1 MYSVKKLRFDTVVD
15 IDSDLFESTIV
26 PTIILA
32 ASQQIMSG
40 ATVIASSGGTSTTI
54 TAETLNYL
62 TNLTDQ
68 YATVSN
74 STTVTIPAAAA
85 NNPSLTSTASK
96 NEFDVYINGQYI
108 DKSVYTWT
116 PSDASPQTIVFDTG
130 ILGYSLDSSFIIVV
144 NGRWS

>member
-1 MYSVKKLRFDTVVD
+1 M
-15 IDSDLFESTIV
+15 
-26 PTIILA
+26 
-32 ASQQIMSG
+32 
-40 ATVIASSGGTSTTI
+40 
-54 TAETLNYL
+54 

-85 NNPSLTSTASK
+85 NNPSLTATATK

-130 ILGYSLDSSFIIVV
+130 ILGYLLDSSFIIVV